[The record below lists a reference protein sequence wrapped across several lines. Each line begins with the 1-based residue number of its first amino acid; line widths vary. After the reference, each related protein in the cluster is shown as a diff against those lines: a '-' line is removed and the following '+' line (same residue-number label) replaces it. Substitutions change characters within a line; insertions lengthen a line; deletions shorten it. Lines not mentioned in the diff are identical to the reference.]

1 MLRLLCALLLFG
13 SAIAR
18 ADVYAYREGNGGLW
32 LSDTPRSQRDL
43 SLLYRAIDYGSH
55 PGKLDSQC
63 LGRAAAAVRQR
74 GDLPGAAHAA
84 HAERISV
91 DMDVA
96 IRESAGRTALDPDLL
111 RAMIW
116 VESRC
121 NPRAVSPKG
130 ARGLMQLMPETA
142 RLYGVADAQDARA
155 NIDAGARYLRDL
167 LAYFSGNVELALAAY
182 NAGPRA
188 VVNAGMRIPPYRETR
203 AYVPAILER
212 MQRLKQL

>member
-1 MLRLLCALLLFG
+1 MLRLLCALLLCV
-13 SAIAR
+13 SATAR
-18 ADVYAYREGNGGLW
+18 ADVYAYREGNDGLW
-32 LSDTPRSQRDL
+32 LTDTPRSQRDF
-43 SLLYRAIDYGSH
+43 SLLYRAIDRGVH

-63 LGRAAAAVRQR
+63 LGHAAMALRQR
-74 GDLPGAAHAA
+74 GLPGAVL
-84 HAERISV
+84 AERVST

-167 LAYFSGNVELALAAY
+167 LAYFSGDVELALAAY
-182 NAGPRA
+182 NAGPGA
-188 VVNAGMRIPPYRETR
+188 VVKAGMRIPPYRETR